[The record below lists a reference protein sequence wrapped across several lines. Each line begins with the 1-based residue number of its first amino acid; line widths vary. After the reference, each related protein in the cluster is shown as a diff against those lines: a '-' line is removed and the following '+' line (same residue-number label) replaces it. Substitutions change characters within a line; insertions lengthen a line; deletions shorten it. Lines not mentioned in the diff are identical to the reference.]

1 MRGDEDISKEQKTS
15 RAMRYLQRLAYYR
28 PNDAIRIAMEEGGV
42 DVGKLRLEGVS
53 EFKRHANGAVEIKF
67 FDRLKALELLLEQQ
81 EDGGGRTASLSA
93 FLASAAE
100 GEDE

>member
-1 MRGDEDISKEQKTS
+1 MRGDEDISKETES
-15 RAMRYLQRLAYYR
+15 GRAMRYLRRLAYYR

-81 EDGGGRTASLSA
+81 EGGEDRSVSLA
-93 FLASAAE
+93 GFLASAAE
-100 GEDE
+100 GEEE

>member
-1 MRGDEDISKEQKTS
+1 M
-15 RAMRYLQRLAYYR
+15 RAMRYLQRLAFYR

-67 FDRLKALELLLEQQ
+67 FDRMKALELLLEVQD
-81 EDGGGRTASLSA
+81 EGTASTLGA
-93 FLASAAE
+93 FLSSAAE
-100 GEDE
+100 GEEP